1 MQSLGAKSGASSRLD
16 QAEAAQGVDLGVARL
31 SLLSRH
37 WGNLCQA
44 MTTGATMLNGN
55 NHNNDAGG
63 DSGEW
68 DNLVDRTGRQFCMPG
83 SNVAL
88 NSRLYVEIVPLEAKF
103 APAIHPI
110 RHANFDPGFIY
121 KVLGIHIPSETSE
134 YYMLLTNTRREIWL
148 ISNRHLR
155 MWGVIDSDELFIS
168 RELAPEIEPAHA
180 N

>member
-1 MQSLGAKSGASSRLD
+1 
-16 QAEAAQGVDLGVARL
+16 
-31 SLLSRH
+31 
-37 WGNLCQA
+37 
-44 MTTGATMLNGN
+44 MLNGN

-63 DSGEW
+63 NSGGGSDDW
-68 DNLVDRTGRQFCMPG
+68 DHLVDRTGRQFCMSG

-110 RHANFDPGFIY
+110 RHANFDPAYVY

-155 MWGVIDSDELFIS
+155 MWGLIDSDELFMP
-168 RELAPEIEPAHA
+168 RQEAAPAQQSEPFPAKNGNGSGDSHPLTR
-180 N
+180 

>member
-1 MQSLGAKSGASSRLD
+1 M
-16 QAEAAQGVDLGVARL
+16 
-31 SLLSRH
+31 
-37 WGNLCQA
+37 
-44 MTTGATMLNGN
+44 MNGKRD
-55 NHNNDAGG
+55 NNDAGG
-63 DSGEW
+63 DSGDDSGGDPGHW
-68 DNLVDRTGRQFCMPG
+68 DNLVDRTGRQFFMPG

-134 YYMLLTNTRREIWL
+134 YYLLLTNTRREIWL

-155 MWGVIDSDELFIS
+155 MWGLIDSDELFMP
-168 RELAPEIEPAHA
+168 REEAPAALQVEPSAAGNGNGHGTGNGQNKSNGHGGQHHA
-180 N
+180 RD